1 MAPAIK
7 RKAVDSQDSAAKKSR
22 AITSFFAPA
31 PASSSPSA
39 PATTT
44 SNGLP
49 VSATTQKFN
58 KEKWVASLTPEKRE
72 LLALEIET
80 MHESWLAVLKDD
92 LVSDWFA
99 KVKEYLKKE
108 SGVVYPPSKDI
119 YSWSRYCPLDNVKVV
134 ILGQDP
140 YHGPKQAHG
149 LSFSVIPPT
158 PAPPSLKNI
167 YKCLKIDFPD
177 FVPPPDNGGCL
188 IPWAERGVL
197 MLNASL
203 TVRAHQA
210 GSHAEIGWH
219 KLTSRVLNLVAE
231 KRKGGVVFMAWG
243 AHAEKRVA
251 GIDKERHHILKSVHP
266 SPLSARRGFFECAHF
281 KKANEWLFSRY
292 GERGPID
299 WSLHGNKPVGL
310 LGKKENGK
318 VVEKEKAQSEP
329 KEEDFGLDDD
339 EEAFL
344 EAAMEAEKSLS
355 QIPKEEPSNEAL
367 EVPKE
372 LEADM
377 KDADGVGKEVSQEAK
392 VEAGEADAQESKS
405 AIATAKTED

>member
-1 MAPAIK
+1 MAPATK
-7 RKAVDSQDSAAKKSR
+7 RKSVDSAAPAAKKSR

-39 PATTT
+39 PAATT
-44 SNGLP
+44 SNGLS
-49 VSATTQKFN
+49 VSATTKNFN
-58 KEKWVASLTPEKRE
+58 KDKWVASLTPEQRE

-108 SGVVYPPSKDI
+108 NGVVYPPSKEI

-140 YHGPKQAHG
+140 YHGPNQAHG
-149 LSFSVIPPT
+149 LSFSVMPPT
-158 PAPPSLKNI
+158 PAPPSLQNI
-167 YKCLKIDFPD
+167 YKCLKVDFPD
-177 FVPPPDNGGCL
+177 FESPPNKGGCL

-210 GSHAEIGWH
+210 GSHAEVGWH
-219 KLTSRVLNLVAE
+219 KLTSKVLNLVAE

-251 GIDKERHHILKSVHP
+251 GIDKERHQVLKSVHP

-310 LGKKENGK
+310 PAKKENGK
-318 VVEKEKAQSEP
+318 VAEKVQGKSEP

-344 EAAMEAEKSLS
+344 EAAMEAEKNLL
-355 QIPKEEPSNEAL
+355 QIPKEEPSKEAL

-372 LEADM
+372 LEVDM
-377 KDADGVGKEVSQEAK
+377 NDADDVKKRG
-392 VEAGEADAQESKS
+392 
-405 AIATAKTED
+405 I